1 MKRAML
7 CLLLACTLLLSGCRT
22 RITAADHAVPSP
34 LPASEG
40 SERAVSDS
48 TFSDA
53 EPRPT
58 DEVEA
63 EADTT
68 ENPQALHREYDEN
81 ADAEAVSNAERLVQ
95 QEGEGQ
101 GAAFSAEETAKRAAQ
116 IQSDADQT
124 VTQTISAEE
133 ADRLGVNDEAPA
145 ADTATYYYTVLLQ
158 DRLRSLFECKRLY
171 VYWETTEPYVTIFKD
186 SEEHKMLLGA
196 GAYDVAVKRMAD
208 DLTVDAGW
216 VSRKSPDA
224 IVKIVPASVLGDGIL
239 STALAAQIR
248 DELCRRP
255 DWNSL
260 PAVQQN
266 RVFLLSESLLKSAP
280 LRTAAMVYLAKA
292 MYPTLFEDVD
302 VDEALRQLAAEDG
315 LSISGAY
322 VFLP

>member
-1 MKRAML
+1 M
-7 CLLLACTLLLSGCRT
+7 
-22 RITAADHAVPSP
+22 
-34 LPASEG
+34 
-40 SERAVSDS
+40 
-48 TFSDA
+48 
-53 EPRPT
+53 
-58 DEVEA
+58 
-63 EADTT
+63 
-68 ENPQALHREYDEN
+68 
-81 ADAEAVSNAERLVQ
+81 
-95 QEGEGQ
+95 
-101 GAAFSAEETAKRAAQ
+101 
-116 IQSDADQT
+116 
-124 VTQTISAEE
+124 TQTISAEE
-133 ADRLGVNDEAPA
+133 ADRLGVSDEAPA

-196 GAYDVAVKRMAD
+196 GAYDVAAKRMAD

-292 MYPTLFEDVD
+292 MYPALFEDVD
-302 VDEALRQLAAEDG
+302 EDEALRQLAAEDG

>member
-1 MKRAML
+1 MKRATL

-22 RITAADHAVPSP
+22 RITAADRAEPSP

-40 SERAVSDS
+40 SERAVSNS

-95 QEGEGQ
+95 QAGEGQ
-101 GAAFSAEETAKRAAQ
+101 GAALSAEDAAKRAAQ
-116 IQSDADQT
+116 IQSDAAQT

-133 ADRLGVNDEAPA
+133 ADRLGVSDEAPA
-145 ADTATYYYTVLLQ
+145 ADTAVYYYTVLLQ

-171 VYWETTEPYVTIFKD
+171 AYWETTEPY
-186 SEEHKMLLGA
+186 
-196 GAYDVAVKRMAD
+196 

-239 STALAAQIR
+239 STALAAQVR

-292 MYPTLFEDVD
+292 MYPALFEDVNA
-302 VDEALRQLAAEDG
+302 DEALRQLAAEDG